1 MNSSQNGN
9 AEQINQQRQQNAL
22 NCTQSYQR
30 GRWYVAD
37 FELQQQQQQQQ
48 YQNQHQS
55 AIMSNDLLLTNSS
68 QNNNMEQ
75 HHHHHH
81 HHHHHQNGHAS
92 LNNGLNGFKT
102 MTPSSLHQ
110 TQTHFNPIEST
121 NGTAAGGGQV
131 NNSNQQ
137 QSMVHSSINNAQSII
152 QPTPTFNKN
161 NSTSIND
168 NNINIPQQL
177 QQNLISNSSNSLSSN
192 QHQQHQQMPIAVQPS
207 MLQNNSANIL
217 ADVHS
222 SIMSQSQKHL
232 LHQLTAQDSFES
244 NQSGNNTDESIHNM
258 NNNGENPVSV
268 FQHEIVL
275 SGPTNSNL
283 NTNTITTTSTTIT
296 TLTQQN
302 DSNSSAANLNS
313 YSNNSNL
320 SPIVS
325 QISPQDN
332 QQQQQQQQTV
342 TTTTQQFNNNPNNIL
357 SNTSVQA
364 SPTNVGALGLTS
376 VQSNSILT
384 TSMSTIASL
393 DHGVGTSAQL
403 SSTSGPGS
411 INDLINNVD
420 DLNIVTEQRSS
431 SDSGIHSR
439 IELAMDL
446 VKSHLTLA
454 VKEEIVALKNQIK
467 QLDEVCT
474 RLEMENQIFRQHATP
489 ETLLLIENVNR
500 APNST
505 SSNINN
511 NNNNN
516 SNINNTISNT
526 TTANT
531 SNSNCSNMS
540 NASNNQSGSGDSAV
554 ISSGG
559 NSTMNV
565 QLNNNNNN
573 NNSLPVNQDSM
584 ISSFTEHVL
593 NNNGDIL
600 TSIPNNNNNNNNNN
614 NTNGFVQQ

>member
-1 MNSSQNGN
+1 
-9 AEQINQQRQQNAL
+9 
-22 NCTQSYQR
+22 
-30 GRWYVAD
+30 
-37 FELQQQQQQQQ
+37 
-48 YQNQHQS
+48 
-55 AIMSNDLLLTNSS
+55 
-68 QNNNMEQ
+68 
-75 HHHHHH
+75 
-81 HHHHHQNGHAS
+81 
-92 LNNGLNGFKT
+92 
-102 MTPSSLHQ
+102 
-110 TQTHFNPIEST
+110 
-121 NGTAAGGGQV
+121 
-131 NNSNQQ
+131 
-137 QSMVHSSINNAQSII
+137 
-152 QPTPTFNKN
+152 
-161 NSTSIND
+161 
-168 NNINIPQQL
+168 
-177 QQNLISNSSNSLSSN
+177 
-192 QHQQHQQMPIAVQPS
+192 MPIAVQPS

-431 SDSGIHSR
+431 RYLCLGF
-439 IELAMDL
+439 L
-446 VKSHLTLA
+446 VKF
-454 VKEEIVALKNQIK
+454 NQ
-467 QLDEVCT
+467 
-474 RLEMENQIFRQHATP
+474 FFFS
-489 ETLLLIENVNR
+489 LLLLK
-500 APNST
+500 P
-505 SSNINN
+505 
-511 NNNNN
+511 
-516 SNINNTISNT
+516 
-526 TTANT
+526 
-531 SNSNCSNMS
+531 
-540 NASNNQSGSGDSAV
+540 QSRKKTNKSGK
-554 ISSGG
+554 
-559 NSTMNV
+559 
-565 QLNNNNNN
+565 
-573 NNSLPVNQDSM
+573 
-584 ISSFTEHVL
+584 F
-593 NNNGDIL
+593 
-600 TSIPNNNNNNNNNN
+600 
-614 NTNGFVQQ
+614 